1 MQATIRTTVRIRKDL
16 FDQSRLLAVKKGTS
30 LQEIINNTLALG
42 LGKVSDLE
50 STKEAMMKIDKLRM
64 SLSDK
69 KIDLEDLL
77 SKSKSDLK

>member
-1 MQATIRTTVRIRKDL
+1 MQTIRTTIRIRKDL
-16 FDQSRLLAVKKGTS
+16 LDQFRYLALKKGTS

-42 LGKVSDLE
+42 SGKVSDLE
-50 STKEAMMKIDKLRM
+50 STKEAMMKIDKLRL

-77 SKSKSDLK
+77 NKSKSGLK